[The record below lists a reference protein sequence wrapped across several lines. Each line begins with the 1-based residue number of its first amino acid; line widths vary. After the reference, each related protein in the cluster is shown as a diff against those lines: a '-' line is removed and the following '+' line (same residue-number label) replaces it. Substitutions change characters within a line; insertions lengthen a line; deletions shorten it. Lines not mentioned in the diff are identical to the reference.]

1 MAIPKLQAY
10 ALPEASDIPANKVN
24 WAFEPSR
31 AALLIHDMQEY
42 FLNFWG
48 ENSAMMEKVVANIAA
63 LRDFCKQNGIPVYYT
78 AQPKEQSDED
88 RALLNDMWGPGLTRS
103 PEQQQ
108 VIAAL
113 APDEDDTVL
122 VKWRYSAF
130 HRSPLEEMLKETGR
144 DQLIITGVYAHIGC
158 MTTAT
163 DAFMRDIK
171 PFFVADALAKFLKIH
186 AREVSFAGQKDKHAV
201 TEQWLCA
208 RVPGKEMPDLSKFQ
222 LEGCQVLEYARHK
235 RKLRLGA
242 LKGNQFTVILR
253 EISDRQ
259 DVETRLQAIAERG
272 VPNYFGAQRF
282 GIGGSNLQG
291 ALRWA
296 ESGAPV
302 RDRNKRSFWLS
313 AARSALFNQQVSIRL
328 KKTEFNQVVD
338 GDALQL
344 AGRGSWFVVTPEEL
358 EVSQARVHNRE
369 LMITATLP
377 GSGDWGSQRDALAF
391 EQAAIAEET
400 ALQALL
406 VREKVEAARRAMLLY
421 PQQLS
426 WNWWDDVTVELRFWL
441 PAGSFATSVVRELI
455 NTTGDYA
462 NIAE

>member
-171 PFFVADALAKFLKIH
+171 PFFVADALADFS
-186 AREVSFAGQKDKHAV
+186 REEHLIAEIRRRPLRPRGDDRRAATAPSLQSGA
-201 TEQWLCA
+201 A
-208 RVPGKEMPDLSKFQ
+208 RV
-222 LEGCQVLEYARHK
+222 
-235 RKLRLGA
+235 
-242 LKGNQFTVILR
+242 ILPLLD
-253 EISDRQ
+253 ESDEPL
-259 DVETRLQAIAERG
+259 DDE
-272 VPNYFGAQRF
+272 
-282 GIGGSNLQG
+282 NLIDYG
-291 ALRWA
+291 LD
-296 ESGAPV
+296 SV
-302 RDRNKRSFWLS
+302 R
-313 AARSALFNQQVSIRL
+313 
-328 KKTEFNQVVD
+328 
-338 GDALQL
+338 
-344 AGRGSWFVVTPEEL
+344 
-358 EVSQARVHNRE
+358 
-369 LMITATLP
+369 MIWP
-377 GSGDWGSQRDALAF
+377 W
-391 EQAAIAEET
+391 
-400 ALQALL
+400 
-406 VREKVEAARRAMLLY
+406 
-421 PQQLS
+421 P
-426 WNWWDDVTVELRFWL
+426 
-441 PAGSFATSVVRELI
+441 PAGAKCTAISTS
-455 NTTGDYA
+455 
-462 NIAE
+462 

>member
-63 LRDFCKQNGIPVYYT
+63 LREFCKQNNIPVFYT

-113 APDEDDTVL
+113 APDDNDTVL

-130 HRSPLEEMLKETGR
+130 HRSPLEEILKEAGR

-171 PFFVADALAKFLKIH
+171 PFFVADALADFS
-186 AREVSFAGQKDKHAV
+186 REEH
-201 TEQWLCA
+201 L
-208 RVPGKEMPDLSKFQ
+208 M
-222 LEGCQVLEYARHK
+222 
-235 RKLRLGA
+235 A
-242 LKGNQFTVILR
+242 L
-253 EISDRQ
+253 
-259 DVETRLQAIAERG
+259 
-272 VPNYFGAQRF
+272 NY
-282 GIGGSNLQG
+282 
-291 ALRWA
+291 
-296 ESGAPV
+296 V
-302 RDRNKRSFWLS
+302 
-313 AARSALFNQQVSIRL
+313 
-328 KKTEFNQVVD
+328 
-338 GDALQL
+338 
-344 AGRGSWFVVTPEEL
+344 AGRSGRVVMTEEL
-358 EVSQARVHNRE
+358 
-369 LMITATLP
+369 LP
-377 GSGDWGSQRDALAF
+377 
-391 EQAAIAEET
+391 
-400 ALQALL
+400 
-406 VREKVEAARRAMLLY
+406 
-421 PQQLS
+421 
-426 WNWWDDVTVELRFWL
+426 L
-441 PAGSFATSVVRELI
+441 PAS
-455 NTTGDYA
+455 
-462 NIAE
+462 